1 MDINFTDILRQA
13 QNVQGLMKDMQETL
27 GRQTF
32 TGESGGGMVSIRMNG
47 KFEIL
52 EIKLDPICVDN
63 RDVPMLEDLITAALN
78 QAMQKV
84 RENLTEEIKKAAG
97 GLPIPP
103 GLF

>member
-1 MDINFTDILRQA
+1 
-13 QNVQGLMKDMQETL
+13 
-27 GRQTF
+27 
-32 TGESGGGMVSIRMNG
+32 
-47 KFEIL
+47 
-52 EIKLDPICVDN
+52 
-63 RDVPMLEDLITAALN
+63 MLEDLITAALN